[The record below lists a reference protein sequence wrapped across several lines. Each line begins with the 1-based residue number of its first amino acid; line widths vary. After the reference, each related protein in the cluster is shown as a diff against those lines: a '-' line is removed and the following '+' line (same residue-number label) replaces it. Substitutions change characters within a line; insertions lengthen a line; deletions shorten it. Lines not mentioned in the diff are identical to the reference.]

1 MQTPT
6 SWKMEYEPQTDT
18 LELRIYSTVESDNW
32 WKESETSAKHFS
44 DMLKEYENAKEIK
57 IYINSL
63 GGSVLE
69 GIAIYNQLKRH
80 KAHKTVYIDGFACS
94 IASVIAMAGD
104 TVIMPKNTCM
114 MIHNV
119 WVVAAGNAKELRKAA
134 DDLDVINSAAIQAYL
149 DRAGDKLTH
158 EKLTEMLDAET
169 YLTAEQCIE
178 YGFADKHSDDDA
190 GDDPEPDSTAKNQA
204 AEKLAK
210 QAAAEEMERRH
221 AKCMAIINQF
231 I

>member
-1 MQTPT
+1 MQTPK
-6 SWKMEYEPQTDT
+6 SWSMEYRAQSDT
-18 LELRIYSTVESDNW
+18 LELRIYSTVESDSW
-32 WKESETSAKHFS
+32 WKESETSAKHVS
-44 DMLKEYENAKEIK
+44 NMLKEYENAKEIK

-114 MIHNV
+114 MIHNA
-119 WVVAAGNAKELRKAA
+119 WVVAMGNAKELRKAA
-134 DDLDVINSAAIQAYL
+134 DDLDVINAAAVQAYL
-149 DRAGDKLTH
+149 DRAGDKLTR
-158 EKLTEMLDAET
+158 EKLTGLLDAET

-178 YGFADKHSDDDA
+178 YGFADKYSEDEDA
-190 GDDPEPDSTAKNQA
+190 GTDAEQAKQRAAEAAEQA
-204 AEKLAK
+204 AVRA
-210 QAAAEEMERRH
+210 EMERRQ
-221 AKCMAIINQF
+221 AKCMAVINNYLK
-231 I
+231 

>member
-1 MQTPT
+1 MQTPHT
-6 SWKMEYEPQTDT
+6 VKMEYEPNTDT
-18 LELRIYSTVESDNW
+18 LELRIYSTVEADRW
-32 WKESETSAKHFS
+32 WGESETSASTLAKQIAA
-44 DMLKEYENAKEIK
+44 YPNAREIK

-63 GGSVLE
+63 GGSVME

-119 WVVAAGNAKELRKAA
+119 WVVASGNANDLRKAA

-149 DRAGDKLTH
+149 DRAGDKLTR

-178 YGFADKHSDDDA
+178 YGFADKHSEDE
-190 GDDPEPDSTAKNQA
+190 PEPESDGTAKNQA
-204 AEKLAK
+204 VEALAGR
-210 QAAAEEMERRH
+210 AVAEEMEHRH
-221 AKCMAIINQF
+221 ARCMAVINQYLN
-231 I
+231 